1 MSLSFAFIL
10 DLFEALDF
18 AEDTSFWLMMECQ
31 GRGHEVFSVEA
42 SGLSVAGTTPLGE
55 ALPVGMDAD
64 RGWVRRGPS
73 EVRPLGSFDC
83 VFMRKEP
90 PFDMSYIYATY
101 MLELTPS
108 GTFVINDPKG
118 LRDANEK
125 LYSLNFPSLIPET
138 LVASARGD
146 LLAFM
151 ERVGGTM
158 VVKPL
163 DSYGGHEVFVCRA
176 GDSNLG
182 AILDSVTAKSTRPV
196 LAQRYLP
203 EVVSEGDKR
212 ILLLNGEPL
221 GAFLRRPSP
230 GDHRAN
236 ISAGGGAEPADIGE
250 GDRNI
255 CMVLKDRLIEDGL
268 YFVGIDVIGG
278 LITEINV
285 TCPAG
290 VYEIDQFNRVNSAA
304 PIIDFCEAQVAARR
318 APSASGG

>member
-1 MSLSFAFIL
+1 MSLSIAFIL
-10 DLFEALDF
+10 DPFEALDF

-31 GRGHEVFSVEA
+31 RRGHQVYAVEA
-42 SGLSVAGTTPLGE
+42 SELTVAGTTPMGR
-55 ALPVGMDAD
+55 ALAVGMDAD
-64 RGWVRRGPS
+64 LGWMPRGPDES
-73 EVRPLGSFDC
+73 RPLGSFDC

-90 PFDMSYIYATY
+90 PFNMSYVYATY
-101 MLELTPS
+101 ILELIPP
-108 GTFVINDPKG
+108 GTFVINDPRG

-125 LYSLNFPSLIPET
+125 LYSLNFPSLIPESI
-138 LVASARGD
+138 VASRNRD
-146 LLAFM
+146 LLEFL

-163 DSYGGHEVFVCRA
+163 DSYGGYNVFVCRT
-176 GDSNLG
+176 GDPNLG
-182 AILDSVTAKSTRPV
+182 PVLEGVTAKGSQLV

-236 ISAGGGAEPADIGE
+236 ISAGGRAEAVE
-250 GDRNI
+250 VTASDREL
-255 CMVLKDRLIEDGL
+255 CAAMKDRLVEDGL
-268 YFVGIDVIGG
+268 YFVGLDVIGG
-278 LITEINV
+278 LVTEINV

-290 VYEIDQFNRVNSAA
+290 VYEIDRFNGVNSAS
-304 PIIDFCEAQVAARR
+304 PIIDYCEAEVAARR